1 MSLLSLLPSLGHGI
15 KLIKDHITK
24 GAWAEATAVAWLLA
38 RGYVVAK
45 NVSGWGF
52 FDLIAVRTQGRS
64 SPLIELI
71 DVKSFN
77 RNSRN
82 YGPLLPEQKF
92 AGVRVLVVHDD
103 GHVEFIEKGKERVRE
118 RIKDNI

>member
-1 MSLLSLLPSLGHGI
+1 
-15 KLIKDHITK
+15 
-24 GAWAEATAVAWLLA
+24 LA

>member
-1 MSLLSLLPSLGHGI
+1 
-15 KLIKDHITK
+15 
-24 GAWAEATAVAWLLA
+24 
-38 RGYVVAK
+38 
-45 NVSGWGF
+45 
-52 FDLIAVRTQGRS
+52 LIAVKPQGRS

-71 DVKSFN
+71 DVKSYN

-92 AGVRVLVVHDD
+92 AGVRVLLVHDD

-118 RIKDNI
+118 RDKSDV

>member
-1 MSLLSLLPSLGHGI
+1 M
-15 KLIKDHITK
+15 
-24 GAWAEATAVAWLLA
+24 
-38 RGYVVAK
+38 
-45 NVSGWGF
+45 SGWGF
-52 FDLIAVRTQGRS
+52 FDLIAVRPQGRS

-71 DVKSFN
+71 DVKSYN

-92 AGVRVLVVHDD
+92 AGVRILVVHDD